1 MYHIVPY
8 ERSEYPCY
16 YKRNIIRSMSV
27 AKIVQLVGS
36 YEKGW
41 EDAAQ
46 TAVKGATKSIRGIH
60 GIEVKDITAK
70 IDSKTGKIRHYMVGI
85 KLSFGIE
92 R

>member
-1 MYHIVPY
+1 
-8 ERSEYPCY
+8 
-16 YKRNIIRSMSV
+16 MSV
-27 AKIVQLVGS
+27 AKIVELVGTS
-36 YEKGW
+36 EKGW

-46 TAVKGATKSIRGIH
+46 IAVKEATKTIRGIH

-70 IDSKTGKIRHYMVGI
+70 IDSKTGKIRQYRVGI

>member
-1 MYHIVPY
+1 
-8 ERSEYPCY
+8 
-16 YKRNIIRSMSV
+16 MSV
-27 AKIVQLVGS
+27 AKIVELVGS
-36 YEKGW
+36 SEKGW

-46 TAVKGATKSIRGIH
+46 TAVNEATKTIRGIH

-70 IDSKTGKIRHYMVGI
+70 IDSKTGKIQEYRVGI

>member
-1 MYHIVPY
+1 
-8 ERSEYPCY
+8 
-16 YKRNIIRSMSV
+16 MSV
-27 AKIVQLVGS
+27 AKIAELVGS
-36 YEKGW
+36 SEKGW

-46 TAVKGATKSIRGIH
+46 TAVKGATKTIRGIH

-70 IDSKTGKIRHYMVGI
+70 IDSQTGKIQEDRVGI